1 MATLLILF
9 LLIDLLAS
17 FYLYKEAFVVRSNM
31 RKKNKKRF
39 VAMVAVIVGSLIA
52 LVWKNIQVACLIAG
66 IPAGLI
72 SLFIVALAIAMFSH
86 KGPWN

>member
-1 MATLLILF
+1 MVTLLILF

-17 FYLYKEAFVVRSNM
+17 FYLYKEAFIVRSNM
-31 RKKNKKRF
+31 NKKYKKRF
-39 VAMVAVIVGSLIA
+39 ALMMAVIAGSAVLA
-52 LVWKNIQVACLIAG
+52 WKNLPVACLIAG

-72 SLFIVALAIAMFSH
+72 SLFILGLAIAMFTH